1 MNATPAHHPTRRPL
15 VLNVEGREGP
25 RYVKS
30 RILNRA
36 DFAVL
41 EASDGQAALS
51 LVRQHAPDLVLLS
64 GHLSDIDGLDVCRLI
79 KSDPQTA
86 RTMVLL
92 TAPGV
97 TDSHRRVQALDGG
110 ADSFLVEPVE
120 PEELVSNINALL
132 RMRGAEDAFRR
143 TSQALHENEDLFRQL
158 AEALADVV
166 WIIDPAANRFLFVSP
181 SFEALW
187 GRSAD
192 SVKHDPTCWL
202 QWVTPDD
209 RTRLEVEW
217 ESMLRDGR
225 LDSEFQLE
233 RPNGEIREV
242 HMRAFPVR
250 GADGRCLRVA
260 GICQDVTRHNR
271 AERTIH
277 NEERRKDEFLAM
289 LAHELRNPL
298 APMRSAVD
306 LLQQFS
312 PSRED
317 MFRARD
323 IISRQLHHLTRLVDE
338 LLDVSRFNQGKI
350 TLRRDLVELRGAL
363 NTAVETV
370 RPLLET
376 RRHTLRLSLPEQPL
390 PVRGDMVRLTQ
401 IFANLLHNAAKFT
414 PEGGQ
419 IAVEATAAD
428 GKVLVR
434 VRDNGNGLSPDM
446 QRQLFDPLAPGA
458 GGGGDAA
465 HGAGEHDDRPSAQPA
480 QQAQQTQPAPQAPY
494 DSDQPAITDPDAFA
508 AREGA
513 GIGLTL
519 VQKLV
524 TLHGGRISA
533 ESPGRNLGSTFIVE
547 LPVEPWQTWHPTSG
561 KTRVSSTATH
571 TIMLVDD
578 NVDALE
584 AMTMTLETLGHT
596 VVTAPDG
603 QSAID
608 CAASVRP
615 DVVLLDLGMPTMDGF
630 ETARRLREIPEL
642 RNARLVA
649 LTGFGQPDDKR
660 RTRAAGFDLHL
671 VKPADLNALTR
682 LLEEL
687 DA

>member
-1 MNATPAHHPTRRPL
+1 MNTSPANQAPRQPL
-15 VLNVEGREGP
+15 ILNVEDRDGP

-36 DFAVL
+36 DLSVL
-41 EASDGQAALS
+41 EASNGQAALA

-64 GHLSDIDGLDVCRLI
+64 GQMPDIDGLDLCRLI
-79 KSDPQTA
+79 KDDPQTA

-92 TAPGV
+92 VSGG
-97 TDSHRRVQALDGG
+97 TDARRRAQALDGG
-110 ADSFLVEPVE
+110 ADSFLMEPVE
-120 PEELVSNINALL
+120 PEELISNIKALL
-132 RMRGAEDAFRR
+132 RMRGAEDAYRR

-166 WIIDPAANRFLFVSP
+166 WIFDPASQHFLFVSP
-181 SFEALW
+181 SFETLW
-187 GRSAD
+187 GRPLEPLKED
-192 SVKHDPTCWL
+192 PMQWLKSVLPED
-202 QWVTPDD
+202 QA
-209 RTRLEVEW
+209 RMEAEW
-217 ESMLRDGR
+217 QSMLRDGR
-225 LDSEFQLE
+225 LDTEFQLE

-250 GADGRCLRVA
+250 AADGSCLRVA
-260 GICQDVTRHNR
+260 GICQDVTRHKR
-271 AERTIH
+271 AERTLH

-370 RPLLET
+370 RPLLEA
-376 RRHTLRLSLPEQPL
+376 RDHTLRLSLPEQPL
-390 PVRGDMVRLTQ
+390 PIRGDMVRLTQ
-401 IFANLLHNAAKFT
+401 IFANLLHNAAKYT
-414 PEGGQ
+414 PKGGH

-434 VRDNGNGLSPDM
+434 VRDNGNGLSAVL
-446 QRQLFDPLAPGA
+446 QRQLFDPLAPGV
-458 GGGGDAA
+458 GDA
-465 HGAGEHDDRPSAQPA
+465 
-480 QQAQQTQPAPQAPY
+480 QAVAV
-494 DSDQPAITDPDAFA
+494 SDQDTPTETADATITDPDNFA

-533 ESPGRNLGSTFIVE
+533 ESPGRDQGSTFIVE
-547 LPVEPWQTWHPTSG
+547 LPVEPWQNWHPPTS
-561 KTRVSSTATH
+561 KTRTQSGVAH

-578 NVDALE
+578 NADALE

-596 VVTAPDG
+596 VITAPDG

-649 LTGFGQPDDKR
+649 LTGFGQPDDRR

-682 LLEEL
+682 LLDEL

>member
-51 LVRQHAPDLVLLS
+51 LVRQHAPDLVLLA
-64 GHLSDIDGLDVCRLI
+64 GPLSDIDGLDVCRLI

-92 TAPGV
+92 TSPGV

-132 RMRGAEDAFRR
+132 RMRGAEDAYRR

-158 AEALADVV
+158 AEAFADVV
-166 WIIDPAANRFLFVSP
+166 WIIDPAANRFLFMSP

-187 GRSAD
+187 GRPAD

-202 QWVTPDD
+202 KWVTSDD
-209 RTRLEVEW
+209 RARLEAEW
-217 ESMLRDGR
+217 QSMLRDGR

-271 AERTIH
+271 AERTLH

-370 RPLLET
+370 RPLLES
-376 RRHTLRLSLPEQPL
+376 RRHTLRLALPEQPL

-419 IAVEATAAD
+419 IAVEATASD
-428 GKVLVR
+428 GKVVVR
-434 VRDNGNGLSPDM
+434 VRDNGNGLSTDM
-446 QRQLFDPLAPGA
+446 QRQLFDPLAPA
-458 GGGGDAA
+458 AGGGDADA
-465 HGAGEHDDRPSAQPA
+465 HGAAEHDDRPA
-480 QQAQQTQPAPQAPY
+480 TEREAPQAP
-494 DSDQPAITDPDAFA
+494 QPSRQTQAEDPQAGITDPDAFA

-561 KTRVSSTATH
+561 KTRVASTAAH

-578 NVDALE
+578 NIDALE

-603 QSAID
+603 QSAIA

-649 LTGFGQPDDKR
+649 LTGFGQPDDRR
-660 RTRAAGFDLHL
+660 RTRAAGFDMHL